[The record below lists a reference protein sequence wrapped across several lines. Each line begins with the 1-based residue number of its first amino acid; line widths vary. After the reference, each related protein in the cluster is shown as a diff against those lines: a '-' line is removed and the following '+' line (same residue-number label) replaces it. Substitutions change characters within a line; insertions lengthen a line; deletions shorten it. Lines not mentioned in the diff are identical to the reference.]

1 MNSQVTPEQL
11 DPYTL
16 YVGNLP
22 TKLNVT
28 IFKEKFPTAKRID
41 IGYAQR
47 TKFTRYAFLHY
58 DNVDESM
65 EAFKSTYNLTID
77 ARSLVVRFR
86 RNKGSVGLSEKGKKT
101 KKDEG
106 VEGDG
111 PGKSE
116 TAKAPS
122 TSKLF
127 DHEMD
132 TKDNVLQKAEELRK
146 SGCKLPPNNHI
157 YPIQVNYDNEIRS
170 WKVEPQRQPLWVENQ
185 GGAGRLRRRRRNQF
199 G

>member
-1 MNSQVTPEQL
+1 MTSINDFFVFFLCYQVTPEQL

-101 KKDEG
+101 KK
-106 VEGDG
+106 V
-111 PGKSE
+111 
-116 TAKAPS
+116 
-122 TSKLF
+122 
-127 DHEMD
+127 
-132 TKDNVLQKAEELRK
+132 
-146 SGCKLPPNNHI
+146 
-157 YPIQVNYDNEIRS
+157 
-170 WKVEPQRQPLWVENQ
+170 
-185 GGAGRLRRRRRNQF
+185 
-199 G
+199 

>member
-1 MNSQVTPEQL
+1 MNCICAQVTPEQL

-86 RNKGSVGLSEKGKKT
+86 RNKGSVGLSEKVKRT
-101 KKDEG
+101 KKVSFFSFSRRLNRFDDILLTFG
-106 VEGDG
+106 FFRTKTSMVKAQ
-111 PGKSE
+111 PKT
-116 TAKAPS
+116 TAIKQSRPS
-122 TSKLF
+122 YSTMMSTIKRMYL
-127 DHEMD
+127 
-132 TKDNVLQKAEELRK
+132 KRLK
-146 SGCKLPPNNHI
+146 
-157 YPIQVNYDNEIRS
+157 NY
-170 WKVEPQRQPLWVENQ
+170 ENLDVSYF
-185 GGAGRLRRRRRNQF
+185 R
-199 G
+199 

>member
-1 MNSQVTPEQL
+1 M
-11 DPYTL
+11 

-58 DNVDESM
+58 DSVEDSM

-101 KKDEG
+101 KKVCFLHEI
-106 VEGDG
+106 
-111 PGKSE
+111 PKNSIE
-116 TAKAPS
+116 T
-122 TSKLF
+122 
-127 DHEMD
+127 
-132 TKDNVLQKAEELRK
+132 VW
-146 SGCKLPPNNHI
+146 
-157 YPIQVNYDNEIRS
+157 NE
-170 WKVEPQRQPLWVENQ
+170 KTDVKNCFEFL
-185 GGAGRLRRRRRNQF
+185 
-199 G
+199 

>member
-1 MNSQVTPEQL
+1 MKQVTPEQL

-58 DNVDESM
+58 DTVEDSM

-86 RNKGSVGLSEKGKKT
+86 RNKGSVGLSEKGKKA
-101 KKDEG
+101 KK
-106 VEGDG
+106 VC
-111 PGKSE
+111 
-116 TAKAPS
+116 
-122 TSKLF
+122 
-127 DHEMD
+127 
-132 TKDNVLQKAEELRK
+132 VVQ
-146 SGCKLPPNNHI
+146 
-157 YPIQVNYDNEIRS
+157 
-170 WKVEPQRQPLWVENQ
+170 
-185 GGAGRLRRRRRNQF
+185 
-199 G
+199 

>member
-1 MNSQVTPEQL
+1 MTPEQL

-86 RNKGSVGLSEKGKKT
+86 RNKGSVGLSEKGKKIQKTDGGDEKKPDGT
-101 KKDEG
+101 KDPQKTRVFDDEWN
-106 VEGDG
+106 VYEN
-111 PGKSE
+111 
-116 TAKAPS
+116 
-122 TSKLF
+122 
-127 DHEMD
+127 
-132 TKDNVLQKAEELRK
+132 KDNVLKEAEELRK
-146 SGCKLPPNNHI
+146 SGCKCH
-157 YPIQVNYDNEIRS
+157 
-170 WKVEPQRQPLWVENQ
+170 
-185 GGAGRLRRRRRNQF
+185 
-199 G
+199 